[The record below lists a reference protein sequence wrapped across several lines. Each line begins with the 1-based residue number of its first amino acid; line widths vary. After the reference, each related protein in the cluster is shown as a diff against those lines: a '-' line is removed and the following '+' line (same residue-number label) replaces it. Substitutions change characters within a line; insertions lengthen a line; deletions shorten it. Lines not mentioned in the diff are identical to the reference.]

1 MSSQSNSAPVLPAAP
16 LPQTNSFRI
25 TGMTC
30 AGCAAGLQRS
40 LEADPQIRSASVSIV
55 SGVARVSTTLSADE
69 VIARIRQRGFDG
81 SQELSDT
88 AASGTALRQRSAETL
103 WKRRAFIGLSLWL
116 PLELLHWSAAGLHW
130 HPQWMPLLMAAGSGL
145 VLLTTGPGFLKSAW
159 QALLNRT
166 ANMDTLIALGAGTAW
181 LSSALILALN
191 LNQPTWFGEAAGLL
205 AIVSLG
211 HWLEATVSSR
221 AGSAVRDLLSM
232 QPETVRVVS
241 VDGTE
246 STAPLAEVQP
256 GHHIRIR
263 PGDRVPIDG
272 TVLEGLSDLDE
283 SIITGESLPV
293 LRGPGDHVVAG
304 SVNTTGQLLVAAVVA
319 GTDTTVARI
328 ARLVEQ
334 AQTSRAPV
342 QRMADLIAAVFV
354 PTVLVI
360 ALLTLV
366 GWILAGDF
374 AGGLAAAVSVLIIS
388 CPCAL
393 GLATPMAVMAGTGAA
408 SRRGIL
414 IRSAEAL
421 ERAGRASEIIFDK
434 TGTLTGGHP
443 ELIRLQVL
451 PGFDAPDVLRMAA
464 AVEIFSEHPA
474 AHAVVQAARTQRLTW
489 GQATQ
494 FQAFPG
500 IGVEALV
507 DGKRVRIERDAQAS
521 SRILI
526 DNVPAAL
533 MELQDTLRPDAAAA
547 VAALQKMGVHVR
559 MLSGDRPRAAAAI
572 AEAAGIAAADV
583 TADASPQQKLEI
595 LRNSPANTIMVGDG
609 LNDAAA
615 LTAAPVGIAI
625 GCGTGAALEAASV
638 IVPGNRLLAIPDF
651 LQIARDTLRVIRQNL
666 FLAFFYNGL
675 AIPLAALGMLGQ
687 HGPLIAAFAMALSDL
702 AVVGNALRLKRRLDR
717 RPIR

>member
-1 MSSQSNSAPVLPAAP
+1 
-16 LPQTNSFRI
+16 
-25 TGMTC
+25 MTC
-30 AGCAAGLQRS
+30 AGCAAGLQRA

-256 GHHIRIR
+256 GHRIRIR

-293 LRGPGDHVVAG
+293 LRGPGFWHSRPSKSLSPQRFSQDIRGIKMAG
-304 SVNTTGQLLVAAVVA
+304 SLPPPKL
-319 GTDTTVARI
+319 
-328 ARLVEQ
+328 
-334 AQTSRAPV
+334 AQR
-342 QRMADLIAAVFV
+342 
-354 PTVLVI
+354 
-360 ALLTLV
+360 
-366 GWILAGDF
+366 
-374 AGGLAAAVSVLIIS
+374 
-388 CPCAL
+388 
-393 GLATPMAVMAGTGAA
+393 
-408 SRRGIL
+408 
-414 IRSAEAL
+414 
-421 ERAGRASEIIFDK
+421 K
-434 TGTLTGGHP
+434 
-443 ELIRLQVL
+443 
-451 PGFDAPDVLRMAA
+451 
-464 AVEIFSEHPA
+464 
-474 AHAVVQAARTQRLTW
+474 
-489 GQATQ
+489 
-494 FQAFPG
+494 
-500 IGVEALV
+500 
-507 DGKRVRIERDAQAS
+507 
-521 SRILI
+521 
-526 DNVPAAL
+526 
-533 MELQDTLRPDAAAA
+533 
-547 VAALQKMGVHVR
+547 
-559 MLSGDRPRAAAAI
+559 
-572 AEAAGIAAADV
+572 
-583 TADASPQQKLEI
+583 
-595 LRNSPANTIMVGDG
+595 
-609 LNDAAA
+609 
-615 LTAAPVGIAI
+615 
-625 GCGTGAALEAASV
+625 
-638 IVPGNRLLAIPDF
+638 
-651 LQIARDTLRVIRQNL
+651 
-666 FLAFFYNGL
+666 
-675 AIPLAALGMLGQ
+675 
-687 HGPLIAAFAMALSDL
+687 
-702 AVVGNALRLKRRLDR
+702 
-717 RPIR
+717 